1 MVMVRKLYNGF
12 VKQPSKIKLN
22 IYLLN
27 ENHSFLEMVV
37 VKEDYKTALDVLGL
51 REALLT
57 FDRTCCSQLQSS
69 KCQKCGKQSKLKLS
83 QAGV

>member
-51 REALLT
+51 REALV
-57 FDRTCCSQLQSS
+57 TCCSQLQSS

-83 QAGV
+83 QARVCKL